1 VARLAVSGA
10 YKRLEDKGAPISA
23 RPVNM
28 YPYVAPDEGYL
39 IFNSTVSKKR
49 HKNLKRSK

>member
-1 VARLAVSGA
+1 VARLVVSGA
-10 YKRLEDKGAPISA
+10 YKRLEDMGAPISA

-39 IFNSTVSKKR
+39 ILNSTVCRRQRKKP
-49 HKNLKRSK
+49 KR